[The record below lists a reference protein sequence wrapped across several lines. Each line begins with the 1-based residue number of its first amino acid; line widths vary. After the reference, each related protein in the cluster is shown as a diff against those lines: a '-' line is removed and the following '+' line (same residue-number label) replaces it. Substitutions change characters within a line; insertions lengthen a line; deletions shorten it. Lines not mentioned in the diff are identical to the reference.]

1 MRSVAL
7 LFGGRS
13 SEHSISC
20 ATAGGVLSAL
30 DREQFRVIPIG
41 ITGDGG
47 YVVAADDPSRFA
59 LDPARMPEVIDNGT
73 RIVWPTSAG
82 SRELRVQDATGER
95 SLGEVDVVFPILH
108 GRFGEDGTIQGM
120 LELLGLPYVG
130 NGVLASAVGMDKHVT
145 KTMLV
150 AAGIAVAPWV
160 ALRRT
165 VWRSWQGG
173 PPPGGGGAPGVAL
186 RRTVWRSWQEAPS
199 PVGAGAS
206 EALSPRD
213 TWMARVH
220 ELGLPVF
227 VKPTRAGSSV
237 GVTKV
242 TDWDEFDAAVESAFA
257 EDESLLVEQGIVGRE
272 LECAVLQ
279 DTGVRP
285 PRVSIAG
292 EVVMTGGGFY
302 DFEAK
307 YLDAPGVDL
316 VCPADLDSETLTQM
330 QTIAAAAFTAIGG
343 EGLARVDMF
352 LSAGGFVVNEINTM
366 PGFTPISMFPRCW
379 QESGVSYP
387 DLLAWLIDLA
397 VARGAR

>member
-1 MRSVAL
+1 
-7 LFGGRS
+7 
-13 SEHSISC
+13 
-20 ATAGGVLSAL
+20 VL
-30 DREQFRVIPIG
+30 
-41 ITGDGG
+41 
-47 YVVAADDPSRFA
+47 AADDPSRFA

-73 RIVWPTSAG
+73 RIVWPTSVG

-165 VWRSWQGG
+165 VWRSWQ
-173 PPPGGGGAPGVAL
+173 
-186 RRTVWRSWQEAPS
+186 EAPS

-206 EALSPRD
+206 EALSTRD

-330 QTIAAAAFTAIGG
+330 QTIAAAAFTAIAG